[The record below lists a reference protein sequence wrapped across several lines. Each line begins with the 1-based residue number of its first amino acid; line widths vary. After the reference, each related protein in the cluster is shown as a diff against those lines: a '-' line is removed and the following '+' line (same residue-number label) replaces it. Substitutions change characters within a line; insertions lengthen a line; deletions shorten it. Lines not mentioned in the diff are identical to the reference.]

1 MLASF
6 YLARAR
12 MNRGGDEGMRLLRL
26 ARLHTLYFIL
36 GPGVEC
42 GVEMDGSRRHATPAP
57 RRFLF
62 FK

>member
-26 ARLHTLYFIL
+26 AT
-36 GPGVEC
+36 GC
-42 GVEMDGSRRHATPAP
+42 GCSSTVASMNSTRSSTGMCGKIAVGY
-57 RRFLF
+57 
-62 FK
+62 

>member
-26 ARLHTLYFIL
+26 ATGCGCSSTVFIYCIVL
-36 GPGVEC
+36 DLVPGTRSSTGMC
-42 GVEMDGSRRHATPAP
+42 GKIAVGY
-57 RRFLF
+57 
-62 FK
+62 